1 MSEPD
6 FQGLK
11 DSAAEK
17 AQALTAAVANDERWN
32 LLDELMC
39 QVFGFTLFGYVFGYG
54 RIVCFMDVD
63 EIQQLAANQLSALG
77 VGQKYADGM
86 MQAAFDEFRT
96 ENKQSLHSQLIGV
109 GHSHFATDD
118 TTVLVDS
125 IFQSTEQIR
134 ASM

>member
-96 ENKQSLHSQLIGV
+96 ENKQSLH
-109 GHSHFATDD
+109 
-118 TTVLVDS
+118 
-125 IFQSTEQIR
+125 
-134 ASM
+134 